1 MQTMAPSTIRP
12 ATLADIGALRDLV
25 AAANEPYRGTVPSS
39 FLDGYLASALDV
51 RSRLQEG
58 EVFAAESDDRI
69 VGTITFYLD
78 ANDEGAPIAFPAR
91 TAGIRVTAV
100 APSARG
106 LGIGRMLVETCIRR
120 ALETES
126 DSIAL
131 HTAAFM
137 TSAVALYEKAGF
149 QRVPEHDFPTSR
161 FFRSDPDDDL
171 LAIAYVRPI
180 P

>member
-12 ATLADIGALRDLV
+12 ATLADMDVLRDV
-25 AAANEPYRGTVPSS
+25 IAAANEPYRGTVPSS
-39 FLDGYLASALDV
+39 FFDGYLASALDV

-58 EVFAAESDDRI
+58 EVFAAELDDRI

-91 TAGIRVTAV
+91 TTGIRVTAV
-100 APSARG
+100 APGARG
-106 LGIGRMLVETCIRR
+106 LGIGRLLVETCIRR
-120 ALETES
+120 AVETRS

-137 TSAVALYEKAGF
+137 TSAVALYERAGF
-149 QRVPEHDFPTSR
+149 SRAPEHDFPTSR
-161 FFRSDPDDDL
+161 FFGSDPRDDL
-171 LAIAYVRPI
+171 SAIAYVRSVP
-180 P
+180 